1 MLGAQCSDV
10 TVGIKDEDHNGED
23 NIAQFYCSLLETSN
37 TTDASTVM
45 EAFRGMME
53 NTVCEITHL

>member
-1 MLGAQCSDV
+1 MLLLH
-10 TVGIKDEDHNGED
+10 GINDEDHNGED

-53 NTVCEITHL
+53 KEVCEITHL